1 MQVQEVDSSSG
12 TDGSKSWMQETRQ
25 AALSTW
31 LPCQQ
36 IVEQSAFIPFVSELE
51 HPSTSLLQLFYSS
64 LESLG
69 WWVQLV
75 CESCHCCFTNHPLRQ
90 SAPQRAGV
98 EVAFHHA
105 MATEQQSWAVSQPCT
120 KGNRL
125 EHQAQY
131 LWGLL
136 EILCKWSPL
145 KGCYYLGKSC
155 LNWGSFGSG
164 DARHCIALSQSPH
177 MLLL

>member
-1 MQVQEVDSSSG
+1 MQVQGVDSSSETG
-12 TDGSKSWMQETRQ
+12 RSKSWMREMRQ
-25 AALSTW
+25 AALSIW

-36 IVEQSAFIPFVSELE
+36 RVEPSASIPFVSELK
-51 HPSTSLLQLFYSS
+51 HPSVSLLQLFNSS
-64 LESLG
+64 LKSLG

-75 CESCHCCFTNHPLRQ
+75 CESCHCCFTSHLLRQ

-105 MATEQQSWAVSQPCT
+105 MATEQQSWAVWQLCM

-136 EILCKWSPL
+136 EVLSKWNLL
-145 KGCYYLGKSC
+145 KGCYSLGKSC
-155 LNWGSFGSG
+155 LSWASFGSG
-164 DARHCIALSQSPH
+164 NARHFAALSQSPQI
-177 MLLL
+177 LRL